1 MLIVIQVTNYLFMP
15 AMYQQIATF
24 GKMTPCAATHKFSTK
39 DHYQNDLDIVVCK
52 FIYRCSQRNAVPG
65 YAAFS

>member
-24 GKMTPCAATHKFSTK
+24 GKTKPFAHTHKFSTK
-39 DHYQNDLDIVVCK
+39 NNYTNYLDIVVGK
-52 FIYRCSQRNAVPG
+52 FIYRYGQ
-65 YAAFS
+65 